1 MKNKCLTVVPIFAFT
16 ALLFCF
22 TACNKAPAENTAVR
36 TLTDPMG
43 NTVKISGPIER
54 VFSAAPS
61 NTEIIIAL
69 GEGNLLA
76 AVDKYSVDVEGV
88 DRNLPAI
95 DFMYP
100 DAEAIIALH
109 PDLII
114 ASEHNMVA
122 GDDPFKL
129 IRESGIA
136 VAYMPSS
143 GGIAEIYRDIA
154 FIADL
159 LGVSER
165 GEEIIRDMQESI
177 EGIAV
182 TGSSITERKT
192 VYFEI
197 SPSPYIVSF
206 GSGTFLHE
214 MLEIIGAENIFAGTT
229 GWIAA
234 GEEAIVAANPEVI
247 LTNSGSFDG
256 GDPVA
261 EILGR
266 PGFRDIR
273 AVRNR
278 AVYRI
283 DSNASSRPTHHIVK
297 ALLEMARAVYP
308 EY

>member
-1 MKNKCLTVVPIFAFT
+1 
-16 ALLFCF
+16 
-22 TACNKAPAENTAVR
+22 
-36 TLTDPMG
+36 MG

-69 GEGNLLA
+69 GEGSRLA
-76 AVDKYSVDVEGV
+76 AVDKYSMDIEGI
-88 DRNLPAI
+88 DRNIPAI
-95 DFMYP
+95 DFLYP

-143 GGIAEIYRDIA
+143 GGIEEIYRDIA

-165 GEEIIRDMQESI
+165 GDEIIRDMKESI
-177 EGIAV
+177 ASIAV
-182 TGSSITERKT
+182 TGSSITEKKT

-197 SPSPYIVSF
+197 SPAPYIVSF

-234 GEEAIVAANPEVI
+234 GEEAIVAANPDVI
-247 LTNSGSFDG
+247 LTNSVLPATAGVPGG

-266 PGFRDIR
+266 PGFKDIR
-273 AVRNR
+273 ALQNR

-283 DSNASSRPTHHIVK
+283 DANASSRPTHHIVK

-308 EY
+308 EYYE

>member
-1 MKNKCLTVVPIFAFT
+1 
-16 ALLFCF
+16 
-22 TACNKAPAENTAVR
+22 
-36 TLTDPMG
+36 
-43 NTVKISGPIER
+43 
-54 VFSAAPS
+54 
-61 NTEIIIAL
+61 
-69 GEGNLLA
+69 
-76 AVDKYSVDVEGV
+76 
-88 DRNLPAI
+88 
-95 DFMYP
+95 MYP
-100 DAEAIIALH
+100 DAEAIMALQ

-129 IRESGIA
+129 IRETGVA

-154 FIADL
+154 FIAEL
-159 LGVSER
+159 LGANEK
-165 GEEIIRDMQESI
+165 GEEIIRDMKASI
-177 EGIAV
+177 ERIAV
-182 TGSSITERKT
+182 TGASITKKKT

-197 SPSPYIVSF
+197 SPAPYIVSF

-234 GEEAIVAANPEVI
+234 GEEAIASADPEVI
-247 LTNSGSFDG
+247 LTNSVVTGASGG

-261 EILGR
+261 EILQR
-266 PGFRDIR
+266 PGFGDIR

-283 DSNASSRPTHHIVK
+283 DSNASARPTHHIVK

-308 EY
+308 EYYE

>member
-1 MKNKCLTVVPIFAFT
+1 
-16 ALLFCF
+16 
-22 TACNKAPAENTAVR
+22 
-36 TLTDPMG
+36 
-43 NTVKISGPIER
+43 
-54 VFSAAPS
+54 
-61 NTEIIIAL
+61 
-69 GEGNLLA
+69 
-76 AVDKYSVDVEGV
+76 
-88 DRNLPAI
+88 
-95 DFMYP
+95 
-100 DAEAIIALH
+100 
-109 PDLII
+109 
-114 ASEHNMVA
+114 
-122 GDDPFKL
+122 
-129 IRESGIA
+129 
-136 VAYMPSS
+136 MPSS

-159 LGVSER
+159 LGVNER
-165 GEEIIRDMQESI
+165 GEEIIRNMKGSI
-177 EGIAV
+177 ESVAV
-182 TGSSITERKT
+182 TGSSITEKKT

-214 MLEIIGAENIFAGTT
+214 MLEIIGAENIFVGTT

-247 LTNSGSFDG
+247 LTNSGSSDG

-278 AVYRI
+278 AVYGI
-283 DSNASSRPTHHIVK
+283 DANTSSRPTHHIVK

-308 EY
+308 EYYE